1 MILGYTKK
9 SFFQVILSS
18 SANSYLKEYA
28 ERQIDILDWQL
39 KKQKARRAAVYEYR
53 NRPLMVKIC
62 RFLACKRDT
71 PAFAVAQYCG
81 ITTQKAVGL
90 LHKLARND
98 KLIEISHH
106 GKSRNTYN
114 LVDGITFLR

>member
-1 MILGYTKK
+1 
-9 SFFQVILSS
+9 
-18 SANSYLKEYA
+18 
-28 ERQIDILDWQL
+28 
-39 KKQKARRAAVYEYR
+39 
-53 NRPLMVKIC
+53 MVKIC

-98 KLIEISHH
+98 RLIEISHH

-114 LVDGITFLR
+114 LADGITFLR